1 MTLLEQ
7 YNKSSKDKATK
18 ILDGAIAKL
27 QGMEA
32 TFATCFPHATLSS
45 ASAEF
50 KKLNVESGSNEPV
63 SKAVSMTID
72 EISAVSQDVRALEV
86 FLNLHIPKMEDGN
99 NFGVSVQL
107 SMLKQLSEIQE
118 AAGKAIDELSGYS
131 NARAESLSKLNLPS
145 VSSSV
150 TKSTSSSTT
159 DGKKEEKSSESK
171 EEKKSSSDMTGPTF
185 ESRVAALIA
194 TDTQYYSKAQ
204 RAFQATMSTYMA
216 VLDFMD
222 KNKEKLEKPKGSGGS
237 HSGYQSMY

>member
-1 MTLLEQ
+1 MTLLEK
-7 YNKSSKDKATK
+7 YNESSKEKATK

-27 QGMEA
+27 EAMEA
-32 TFATCFPHATLSS
+32 TLAANFPHVSLSA

-63 SKAVSMTID
+63 SKAVSVTID
-72 EISAVSQDVRALEV
+72 EISSVSQDARALEV

-99 NFGVSVQL
+99 NFGVTVQL

-118 AAGKAIDELSGYS
+118 SAGKAIDELSGYY

-145 VSSSV
+145 VSTSV

-194 TDTQYYSKAQ
+194 TDTLYYSKAQ
-204 RAFQATMSTYMA
+204 RSFQAAMSTYMA

-237 HSGYQSMY
+237 HSGYHSMY